1 MLLTSWAEEGKCSY
15 EAFNAELACTHLLQG
30 THALSYSS
38 IKFIPKYVNEL
49 TLCHWML
56 WPQHRLP
63 ALLPASC
70 QIRYHLPSYKGYKAN
85 KNCVSCAPASSA
97 EMQPWHALLGCPA
110 QHRSVHQDETAAAYK
125 QLHQARVLLPQL
137 LASSSLPK
145 VTDPTALPAAQVMGT
160 FPNLL
165 QAKTYR
171 VSWAN
176 LWNCQELTQ
185 IHLTDGLES
194 APLKPYASR
203 AMEAVSFSYKVQQCL
218 CPHTPATNSTGT
230 RLKQQCIF

>member
-85 KNCVSCAPASSA
+85 KNFVSCAPASSA
-97 EMQPWHALLGCPA
+97 EMQPWHALLGCLA
-110 QHRSVHQDETAAAYK
+110 QHRSVKPSLQHLV
-125 QLHQARVLLPQL
+125 LHQQSLTLLVAKHCEITARY
-137 LASSSLPK
+137 
-145 VTDPTALPAAQVMGT
+145 TDRERE
-160 FPNLL
+160 
-165 QAKTYR
+165 K
-171 VSWAN
+171 
-176 LWNCQELTQ
+176 
-185 IHLTDGLES
+185 H
-194 APLKPYASR
+194 
-203 AMEAVSFSYKVQQCL
+203 
-218 CPHTPATNSTGT
+218 
-230 RLKQQCIF
+230 